1 MALFT
6 PSASPAV
13 TVKEIDLTGV
23 VPNVQTSTGAFVGN
37 FGWGPVGQATLVS
50 DESGLV
56 STFSAPTTSN
66 TVDFHSA
73 AYFLRYSN
81 ALYVVREADSDAVNA
96 VANNSNIGSVGA
108 QTINNLDAF
117 EDLSL
122 DSSDGAFI
130 AKYPGELGNALKISI
145 VGSDSDNGGTT
156 NFNAWAYKS
165 SFDGAPGTS
174 SFVSALGG
182 KNDEIHVAV
191 IDEDGFISGTAG
203 TVLETFPFLSV
214 ASNAKSSDGTSNY
227 YKDVLKL
234 RSQWVYATGGWHGV
248 ADAINGVA
256 AIYSAP
262 TVESGTFTLQLTDGT
277 TTVSV
282 DAATYSDVAGQVT
295 AIQGDS
301 DYSNLLYTVSA
312 NGTNLILT
320 YKSQG
325 AVSTAPTVTRGGAS
339 ITVSETTAGVTG
351 VAASENVDFHGSNWD
366 TQSTATGEDFATGQV
381 NSAVESTWSF
391 TSGVTSSSL
400 GTDDVLRGFDKF
412 EDADAIEVDFLIAP
426 ESISDTNAASVVN
439 DLVATA
445 ESLRKDCVVVAS
457 PSRNAAIAIG
467 TNAAVVTNNGS
478 YTKSTYLVQDN
489 NYLKVFDKYNDQYI
503 KIPAASSTAGLM
515 AATDL
520 VAAPWFS
527 PAGSRRGR
535 YLGITDI
542 VLSPT
547 KSERDT
553 LYKAGINPIANIP
566 GEGIMLFGDKTN
578 SSRPSAFDRINVR
591 RLFLGIERAIALAGR
606 NVMFEFNDEFT
617 RAEFVNI
624 VEPFLREIQ
633 GRRGITDF
641 RVVCDETNNT
651 PAVVDRNEFIANIF
665 IKPARS
671 INYVTLNFVA
681 VRTGVEFEEVV
692 GTV

>member
-37 FGWGPVGQATLVS
+37 FGWGPVGVATLVS
-50 DESGLV
+50 DETGLV
-56 STFSAPTTSN
+56 STFSAPIDANS
-66 TVDFHSA
+66 VDFHSA

-81 ALYVVREADSDAVNA
+81 SLYVVREQDSDARNA
-96 VANNSNIGSVGA
+96 VANHTSLGSVTA
-108 QTINNLDAF
+108 QTIGNRDAF
-117 EDLSL
+117 EALAL

-130 AKYPGELGNALKISI
+130 AKFPGKIGNSLKVSI
-145 VGSDSDNGGTT
+145 TGTDSANGSLT
-156 NFNAWAYKS
+156 NFNAWAYKG

-174 SFVSALGG
+174 PFATGVGAH
-182 KNDEIHVAV
+182 NDEIHIAV
-191 IDEDGFISGTAG
+191 IDEIGDITGTPG
-203 TVLETFPFLSV
+203 TVLETFPYLSV
-214 ASNAKSSDGTSNY
+214 ASNAKSPDGTSNY
-227 YKDVLKL
+227 FKDVLKN
-234 RSQWVYATGGWHGV
+234 RSAWIYVGQLHG
-248 ADAINGVA
+248 
-256 AIYSAP
+256 
-262 TVESGTFTLQLTDGT
+262 
-277 TTVSV
+277 
-282 DAATYSDVAGQVT
+282 
-295 AIQGDS
+295 GDS
-301 DYSNLLYTVSA
+301 D
-312 NGTNLILT
+312 GTSDFGGRNTIW
-320 YKSQG
+320 G
-325 AVSTAPTVTRGGAS
+325 NPAVDNASFHTGG
-339 ITVSETTAGVTG
+339 
-351 VAASENVDFHGSNWD
+351 N
-366 TQSTATGEDFATGQV
+366 ATNMQD
-381 NSAVESTWSF
+381 TWSF
-391 TSGVTSSSL
+391 SSGVTSSSL

-412 EDADAIEVDFLIAP
+412 EDTDNIEVDFLIAP
-426 ESISDTNAASVVN
+426 ESLADATATTVVN
-439 DLVATA
+439 DLVDTA
-445 ESLRKDCVVVAS
+445 AFLRKDCVAVAS
-457 PSRNAAIAIG
+457 PSRNAVVTIG
-467 TNAAVVTNNGS
+467 TNAGVLDCNNT
-478 YTKSTYLVQDN
+478 YTKSSYLVQDN
-489 NYLKVFDKYNDQYI
+489 NYVKVFDKYNDKYI
-503 KIPAASSTAGLM
+503 KIPANSSTAGLM

-547 KSERDT
+547 KAERDA
-553 LYKAGINPIANIP
+553 LYKVGINPIANIP

-578 SSRPSAFDRINVR
+578 ESRPSAFDRINVR
-591 RLFLGIERAIALAGR
+591 RLFLAVERAIAIAGR

-633 GRRGITDF
+633 GRRGITEF
-641 RVVCDETNNT
+641 RVVCDSTNNT
-651 PAVVDRNEFIANIF
+651 AAVIDRNEFIASIF

>member
-37 FGWGPVGQATLVS
+37 FGWGAVGVATLVS
-50 DESGLV
+50 DENGLV
-56 STFSAPTTSN
+56 TTFSAPTDDN

-81 ALYVVREADSDAVNA
+81 SLQLVREQDSDARNSIAKNTFSSAA
-96 VANNSNIGSVGA
+96 VQA
-108 QTINNLDAF
+108 INNLDAF
-117 EDLSL
+117 ENATI

-130 AKYPGELGNALKISI
+130 AKYPGKLGDSLQVSI
-145 VGSDSDNGGTT
+145 CGVSDSDNGGTN
-156 NFNAWAYKS
+156 NFDSWTYKS
-165 SFDGAPGTS
+165 EFDAAPGTS
-174 SFVSALGG
+174 KFASDLGC
-182 KNDEIHVAV
+182 KNDELHVVVVAQ
-191 IDEDGFISGTAG
+191 DGDITGVAG
-203 TVLETFPFLSV
+203 TVLERFPFLSV
-214 ASNAKSSDGTSNY
+214 AKNAKKGDGTSNY
-227 YKDVLKL
+227 YKDVLKV
-234 RSQWVYATGGWHGV
+234 SSSWIYAGGFHR
-248 ADAINGVA
+248 N
-256 AIYSAP
+256 S
-262 TVESGTFTLQLTDGT
+262 
-277 TTVSV
+277 
-282 DAATYSDVAGQVT
+282 
-295 AIQGDS
+295 DS
-301 DYSNLLYTVSA
+301 DGA
-312 NGTNLILT
+312 NDFSGPQWGNDATLAGSQDFKGDVTFGTGTN
-320 YKSQG
+320 Q
-325 AVSTAPTVTRGGAS
+325 
-339 ITVSETTAGVTG
+339 
-351 VAASENVDFHGSNWD
+351 
-366 TQSTATGEDFATGQV
+366 
-381 NSAVESTWSF
+381 WSF
-391 TSGVTSSSL
+391 DGGVTSASL

-412 EDADAIEVDFLIAP
+412 EDKDNIEVDFLIAP
-426 ESISDTNAASVVN
+426 QSLNNTAANTVVN
-439 DLVATA
+439 DLVSTA
-445 ESLRKDCVVVAS
+445 ASVRKDCVVVAS
-457 PSRNAAIAIG
+457 PSRS
-467 TNAAVVTNNGS
+467 AVVTVGTTAAVTTCNNG
-478 YTKSTYLVQDN
+478 YTKSSYLIQDN
-489 NYLKVFDKYNDQYI
+489 NFLKVFDKYNDKFI
-503 KIPAASSTAGLM
+503 KIPANSSTAGLM

-547 KSERDT
+547 KSDRDT

-578 SSRPSAFDRINVR
+578 ESRPSAFDRINVR
-591 RLFLGIERAIALAGR
+591 RLFLGIERAIAVAGR

-624 VEPFLREIQ
+624 VEPFLREIK

-641 RVVCDETNNT
+641 RVVCDATNNT
-651 PAVVDRNEFIANIF
+651 PAVVDRNEFVASIF

-692 GTV
+692 GQV